1 MENDIDELRRAL
13 ARAHRVCA
21 LTGAGASA
29 ESGIP
34 TFRDDAGVW
43 KNHNPMDLATPQAF
57 ERDPETVWAFYRWRR
72 ERVLAAEPNPAH
84 HALADMERVIR
95 GFTLITQNVDGLH
108 LLAGSEN
115 VIALHGDLFVSRCVH
130 CGHEESERD
139 LPPGDMDPL
148 PRCPDCG
155 DLMRPGVVW
164 FGEPLDSGVWE
175 AAVRAA
181 LSCQVFLSVGTS
193 AVVQPAASLL
203 TAARENG
210 ALTAEINLERALD
223 ADALDFVIT
232 GRAADILPRLVPAWD
247 D

>member
-1 MENDIDELRRAL
+1 MENEIDELRRAL
-13 ARAHRVCA
+13 ARAHRVCV

-57 ERDPETVWAFYRWRR
+57 DRDPETVWAFYRWRR

-84 HALADMERVIR
+84 YALADMERVIR

-130 CGHEESERD
+130 CGHEETERD
-139 LPPGDMDPL
+139 LPPEDMDPL

-164 FGEPLDSGVWE
+164 FGEPLDSRIWE
-175 AAVRAA
+175 AAAQAA

-203 TAARENG
+203 KAARENG
-210 ALTAEINLERALD
+210 ALTAEINLERSVD

-232 GRAADILPRLVPAWD
+232 GRAAEILPRLVPAWD